1 MTDLTRMSAT
11 DIAAGVQR
19 RELSPVDVAAA
30 FLRRIDEVEPRV
42 NAFTALR
49 RAEVEREA
57 AALAGRDD
65 LARLPLAGVPIAIK
79 DTFCVAGLPRRL
91 GSRAT
96 PNLPSSEDGELVVRV
111 RRAGALV
118 LGTTT
123 MPELALWPHGAAD
136 VYGKTTTNP
145 WDLARTP
152 GGSSAGSAAAVAA
165 RMAAIAIGS
174 DGLGSIR
181 IPAACCGLV
190 GLKPGAGVVPA
201 GDVHPW
207 FGHSE
212 AGPIAT
218 TAADAALLLS
228 VLSGAPPHDLAP
240 PQPLRIAVAVRA
252 PGPGIRVHRD
262 YRRAAMDAAAML
274 ARAGHTVELV
284 PGPRSLSIA
293 LALLRRWC
301 AFAADDVARLGLD
314 VEKLEP
320 LTRVHVRR
328 GRKVLRRRP
337 PDDVDV
343 MRMRAALD
351 DVFAGSDLL
360 LSPALGQLPPPTA
373 SFRTGWLR
381 SILRMSAF
389 TPFTPGWNLARYPAL
404 SVPCGSTPEGFP
416 LAVMLGGLPGSEARL
431 LSVARQIESL
441 APWQRHAPL

>member
-11 DIAAGVQR
+11 DIAGGVQR

-57 AALAGRDD
+57 AALVGRDD
-65 LARLPLAGVPIAIK
+65 LAGLPLAGVPIAIK
-79 DTFCVAGLPRRL
+79 DTFRVAGLPRRL

-96 PNLPSSEDGELVVRV
+96 PDQLSTEDGELVARV

-136 VYGKTTTNP
+136 VYGKTTSNP
-145 WDLARTP
+145 WDPTRTP

-228 VLSGAPPHDLAP
+228 VLSGAPPHDLAA

-252 PGPGIRVHRD
+252 PGPGIRVHRE
-262 YRRAAMDAAAML
+262 YRRAAMEAAAML
-274 ARAGHTVELV
+274 AKAGHTVELI

-301 AFAADDVARLGLD
+301 AFAADDVARLGLEA
-314 VEKLEP
+314 EKLEP

-337 PDDVDV
+337 PDEVEV

-351 DVFAGSDLL
+351 DVFAGHDLL
-360 LSPALGQLPPPTA
+360 LQPALGQLPPPTA
-373 SFRTGWLR
+373 SFRAGWLR

-389 TPFTPGWNLARYPAL
+389 TPFTPGWNLARYPAM
-404 SVPCGSTPEGFP
+404 SVPCGSTAQGFP

-431 LSVARQIESL
+431 LSVARQIETL